1 MSVRRIALLVSL
13 AAALAGCRSTPEGGS
28 PPEKV
33 EAQRQDEVKSQADR
47 VLAGDGAKRAER
59 GEARSGARPAAQTEP
74 GSGDERFEHDA
85 AAAHRA
91 RTFYLQGVRFLS
103 EKPPRVDEA
112 VREFQLALEHD
123 PLFYKAHF
131 KLGYAYYHKGQ
142 YELEIAEYLKCLAIS
157 SRYLPALINLGHAY
171 LARDQLELA
180 RDAYRRALE
189 IQPDH
194 ATCQYNLGLIEFDL
208 QNWDS
213 SERYLQ
219 KFLASKRDETQGP
232 MGDQAR
238 KCLDRIRERQE
249 SPN

>member
-1 MSVRRIALLVSL
+1 MRVRRIALLVTV
-13 AAALAGCRSTPEGGS
+13 AGALAGCQASPEEG
-28 PPEKV
+28 PAPDQV
-33 EAQRQDEVKSQADR
+33 EAQRQDELKSQADR
-47 VLAGDGAKRAER
+47 VLAQGQRGERPDQRAER
-59 GEARSGARPAAQTEP
+59 PTAPTEP
-74 GSGDERFEHDA
+74 GTGDERFEHDA

-112 VREFQLALEHD
+112 VREFQLSLEAD

-208 QNWDS
+208 QNWES

-238 KCLDRIRERQE
+238 KCLDRIRERQG

>member
-1 MSVRRIALLVSL
+1 MRVRRIALLISL
-13 AAALAGCRSTPEGGS
+13 VGALAGCQSTPQEG
-28 PPEKV
+28 PPPQEV
-33 EAQRQDEVKSQADR
+33 EAERKDEVKNQADR
-47 VLAGDGAKRAER
+47 VLTGGGVLTGDGAAE
-59 GEARSGARPAAQTEP
+59 RPAAPTEP
-74 GSGDERFEHDA
+74 GTGDERFEHDA

-112 VREFQLALEHD
+112 VREFQLALEAD

-142 YELEIAEYLKCLAIS
+142 YELEIAEYLKCLSIS

-208 QNWDS
+208 QNWES
-213 SERYLQ
+213 SERYLE

-238 KCLDRIRERQE
+238 KCLDRIRERQG

>member
-1 MSVRRIALLVSL
+1 MRVRRIALLISL
-13 AAALAGCRSTPEGGS
+13 VGALAGCQSTPQEGP

-33 EAQRQDEVKSQADR
+33 EAERKDEVKSQADR
-47 VLAGDGAKRAER
+47 VLAGDRAER
-59 GEARSGARPAAQTEP
+59 EEERSSERPVAPTEP
-74 GSGDERFEHDA
+74 GTGDERFEHDA

-112 VREFQLALEHD
+112 VREFQLSLEAD

-208 QNWDS
+208 QNWES
-213 SERYLQ
+213 SERYLE

-238 KCLDRIRERQE
+238 KCLDRIRERQG

>member
-1 MSVRRIALLVSL
+1 MRVRRIALLVPVIG
-13 AAALAGCRSTPEGGS
+13 ALAGCQTTPQEG
-28 PPEKV
+28 PPPKV
-33 EAQRQDEVKSQADR
+33 EAQRQDEVKNQADR
-47 VLAGDGAKRAER
+47 VLAADRNDQREERARAER
-59 GEARSGARPAAQTEP
+59 LAASTEP
-74 GSGDERFEHDA
+74 GSGNERFEHDA

-112 VREFQLALEHD
+112 IREFQLSLEAD

-208 QNWDS
+208 QNWES

-238 KCLDRIRERQE
+238 KCLDRIRERQG